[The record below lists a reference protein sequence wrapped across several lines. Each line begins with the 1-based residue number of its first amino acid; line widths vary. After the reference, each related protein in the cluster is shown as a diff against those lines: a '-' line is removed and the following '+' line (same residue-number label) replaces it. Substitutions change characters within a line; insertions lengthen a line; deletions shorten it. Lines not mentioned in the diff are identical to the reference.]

1 MRNALTCYVR
11 TREYCS
17 TPNHIVFMSLNV
29 VAVCLECE
37 NFSQVNLHANKAMSL
52 LDTMD
57 DQDETVRVTRAK
69 LACARG
75 IADLRL
81 GRFKEAATRLTEI
94 PVEIGTTFANVCAAK
109 DVAPYGTLCALA
121 SFDREELR
129 SVLSNTRTGAFRAHL
144 EAAAD
149 LREVLHNFYNSKYT
163 ACFSTLDNV
172 RSTLALDI
180 HLGAHIDALYECI
193 RDRAQIQYVK
203 PYVTV
208 DLTRAADSF
217 SATTEEIQEEVAR
230 LIRDGKIRARIDG
243 NAKALRII
251 DEPSASTLLKHIA
264 ADGEKFED
272 ETRAALLRI
281 SLLRND
287 VVVRDAHQ
295 HQQDDPRRRAQ
306 ALTDC

>member
-1 MRNALTCYVR
+1 MYKR
-11 TREYCS
+11 
-17 TPNHIVFMSLNV
+17 
-29 VAVCLECE
+29 
-37 NFSQVNLHANKAMSL
+37 Q
-52 LDTMD
+52 
-57 DQDETVRVTRAK
+57 
-69 LACARG
+69 
-75 IADLRL
+75 
-81 GRFKEAATRLTEI
+81 
-94 PVEIGTTFANVCAAK
+94 
-109 DVAPYGTLCALA
+109 
-121 SFDREELR
+121 
-129 SVLSNTRTGAFRAHL
+129 
-144 EAAAD
+144 
-149 LREVLHNFYNSKYT
+149 
-163 ACFSTLDNV
+163 
-172 RSTLALDI
+172 
-180 HLGAHIDALYECI
+180 
-193 RDRAQIQYVK
+193 
-203 PYVTV
+203 